1 MPKTAGLVLKWRLK
15 MPKSTERKEFEKLVK
30 RLGGWMEGD
39 IARFPTVDAKDRF
52 KRALAKTE

>member
-1 MPKTAGLVLKWRLK
+1 